1 MLRSTIGARRT
12 EQESFYFV
20 AIACRVTERERNQI
34 YRRRRHES
42 KQQNN
47 AQQAFV
53 QMTIP
58 RSDLENYSYHN
69 YEWRIK

>member
-20 AIACRVTERERNQI
+20 SITCRVIERERNQI
-34 YRRRRHES
+34 CRRRRHES

-53 QMTIP
+53 QMTIH
-58 RSDLENYSYHN
+58 STQ
-69 YEWRIK
+69 